1 MKKARFYVLYT
12 LIGAVS
18 YWVPDLLIHRI
29 LHDSL
34 LWFLLLTLFVPAIVS
49 LVYFLLFLRHPHS
62 QYVLG
67 LPLFMLLGIWLFG
80 PLTVTLGQGSIS
92 SASLVD
98 VLFMWAIFPGTTF
111 MLATYS
117 GSLGGLV
124 ITSCLLVIYSISVPK
139 PKVSGG
145 SPLPSTN
152 GDPKPDSVNGSREWR
167 VAVSL
172 FLGVGITAASTV
184 AAFWVESEL
193 ILSILLWPVRLIVG
207 LIPPLNIG
215 TEEDPFYEGTPID
228 IFGAM
233 LGLILSAIFYGGVVY
248 LVLKVTRTFRG
259 RRNQDN

>member
-1 MKKARFYVLYT
+1 MKKARFYALYT

-18 YWVPDLLIHRI
+18 YWATDLLIRWIVPQDLIHVA
-29 LHDSL
+29 
-34 LWFLLLTLFVPAIVS
+34 LLTVLVPAIVS
-49 LVYFLLFLRHPHS
+49 LVYFLLSPRHPHS

-117 GSLGGLV
+117 GSWGGLV

-139 PKVSGG
+139 SKASSS

-152 GDPKPDSVNGSREWR
+152 GDPKPDLVNGSREWNI
-167 VAVSL
+167 AVSL

-207 LIPPLNIG
+207 LIPPFNIG
-215 TEEDPFYEGTPID
+215 TEEDPFYEGTPLHIL
-228 IFGAM
+228 GAM
-233 LGLILSAIFYGGVVY
+233 LGLILSAIFNGGVVY

-259 RRNQDN
+259 SD